1 VRPRRG
7 VARRL
12 LPPFRPTR
20 SRRADADLRDLIQRE
35 ALTHRHYGYRRVAQA
50 LRRQGLIVNAKRVL
64 RLMRADNLLSLRAR
78 PFVPRTSDS
87 RHGFAIRPN
96 LARSLRPTG
105 LDQLWVADITY
116 VRLAED
122 FVYLA
127 VVIDAFS
134 RKVVGW
140 ALAGHLEASL
150 ALEALDQALAARQPQ
165 PESLITTPTAA
176 CSTRAPTMST
186 AGSAQNRHQHEPA
199 GNPYDNAKA
208 ESFMKTLKTEEVNGK
223 AYANIEDARRQI
235 GAFIETIYNRQRLHS
250 ALGYKPPVEFE
261 AELRPVTPTPNQDEA
276 CHSISVSHRRGAV
289 QRPVPQKAR
298 VRLWRSIR
306 DRYLPIGAAILF
318 QARAD
323 RQSELRPPSFRPEIA
338 KPIGRRDPAIHEE
351 IAACDEGA
359 VRSHQKRGDSPHLIR
374 RTGRPAG
381 ETSIMRRYP
390 GRAALSVRLLR
401 AGS

>member
-1 VRPRRG
+1 MIALEPQG
-7 VARRL
+7 FSQDDANIRRL
-12 LPPFRPTR
+12 CALGEV
-20 SRRADADLRDLIQRE
+20 SRAGYYRHFGPHAPARADADLRDLIQRE
-35 ALTHRHYGYRRVAQA
+35 ALIHRHYGYRRVAQA

-64 RLMRADNLLSLRAR
+64 RLMRADNLLCLRAK

-165 PESLITTPTAA
+165 PESLIHHSDRGVQYA
-176 CSTRAPTMST
+176 CSDYVGRLEGRKIAISMS
-186 AGSAQNRHQHEPA
+186 RP

-223 AYANIEDARRQI
+223 DYANIEDARRQI

-276 CHSISVSHRRGAV
+276 
-289 QRPVPQKAR
+289 
-298 VRLWRSIR
+298 
-306 DRYLPIGAAILF
+306 
-318 QARAD
+318 
-323 RQSELRPPSFRPEIA
+323 
-338 KPIGRRDPAIHEE
+338 
-351 IAACDEGA
+351 
-359 VRSHQKRGDSPHLIR
+359 
-374 RTGRPAG
+374 
-381 ETSIMRRYP
+381 
-390 GRAALSVRLLR
+390 LSLN
-401 AGS
+401 

>member
-1 VRPRRG
+1 MIAFEPQG
-7 VARRL
+7 FCQDDANIRRL
-12 LPPFRPTR
+12 CALGEV
-20 SRRADADLRDLIQRE
+20 SRAGYYRHFGPHAPAREDADLRDLIQRE
-35 ALTHRHYGYRRVAQA
+35 ALAHRHYGYRRVTQA

-64 RLMRADNLLSLRAR
+64 RLMREDNLLSLRAR
-78 PFVPRTSDS
+78 PFVPGASDS

-96 LARSLRPTG
+96 LARSLRPSG

-150 ALEALDQALAARQPQ
+150 ALDALDQALAARRPP
-165 PESLITTPTAA
+165 PESLIHHSDRGVQYA
-176 CSTRAPTMST
+176 CSDYVERLEARKIAVSMS
-186 AGSAQNRHQHEPA
+186 RP

-223 AYANIEDARRQI
+223 AYANIDDARRQI

-261 AELRPVTPTPNQDEA
+261 AELRPVAPTLNQDEA
-276 CHSISVSHRRGAV
+276 
-289 QRPVPQKAR
+289 
-298 VRLWRSIR
+298 
-306 DRYLPIGAAILF
+306 
-318 QARAD
+318 
-323 RQSELRPPSFRPEIA
+323 
-338 KPIGRRDPAIHEE
+338 
-351 IAACDEGA
+351 
-359 VRSHQKRGDSPHLIR
+359 
-374 RTGRPAG
+374 
-381 ETSIMRRYP
+381 
-390 GRAALSVRLLR
+390 LSLN
-401 AGS
+401 

>member
-1 VRPRRG
+1 MIAWEPQG
-7 VARRL
+7 FSQDDANIRRL
-12 LPPFRPTR
+12 CALGEV
-20 SRRADADLRDLIQRE
+20 SRAGYYRHFGPHAPARADADLRDLIQRE
-35 ALTHRHYGYRRVAQA
+35 ALIHRHYGYRRVAQA

-64 RLMRADNLLSLRAR
+64 RLMRADNLLCLRAK

-150 ALEALDQALAARQPQ
+150 ALAALDQALAARQPQ
-165 PESLITTPTAA
+165 PESLIHHSDRGVQYA
-176 CSTRAPTMST
+176 CSDYVGRLEARKIAISMS
-186 AGSAQNRHQHEPA
+186 RP

-261 AELRPVTPTPNQDEA
+261 AEMRPVTSTLNQDEA
-276 CHSISVSHRRGAV
+276 
-289 QRPVPQKAR
+289 
-298 VRLWRSIR
+298 
-306 DRYLPIGAAILF
+306 
-318 QARAD
+318 
-323 RQSELRPPSFRPEIA
+323 
-338 KPIGRRDPAIHEE
+338 
-351 IAACDEGA
+351 
-359 VRSHQKRGDSPHLIR
+359 
-374 RTGRPAG
+374 
-381 ETSIMRRYP
+381 
-390 GRAALSVRLLR
+390 LSLN
-401 AGS
+401 

>member
-1 VRPRRG
+1 MSMQGNLSIERMCQLAGVSRTGFYRSLQENQPVEEDMEVRSTIQLIFAEHKRR
-7 VARRL
+7 
-12 LPPFRPTR
+12 
-20 SRRADADLRDLIQRE
+20 
-35 ALTHRHYGYRRVAQA
+35 YGYRRVSAE
-50 LRRQGLIVNAKRVL
+50 LRRRGMLVNHKRVA
-64 RLMRADNLLSLRAR
+64 RLMREDNLLSLRAR

-96 LARSLRPTG
+96 LARSLRPSG

-150 ALEALDQALAARQPQ
+150 ALEALDQALAARQPP
-165 PESLITTPTAA
+165 PESLIHHSDRGVQYA
-176 CSTRAPTMST
+176 CSDYVERLEAREIAVSMS
-186 AGSAQNRHQHEPA
+186 RP

-223 AYANIEDARRQI
+223 AYANIDDARRQI

-261 AELRPVTPTPNQDEA
+261 AGLRPVAPTPNQDEA
-276 CHSISVSHRRGAV
+276 
-289 QRPVPQKAR
+289 
-298 VRLWRSIR
+298 
-306 DRYLPIGAAILF
+306 
-318 QARAD
+318 
-323 RQSELRPPSFRPEIA
+323 
-338 KPIGRRDPAIHEE
+338 
-351 IAACDEGA
+351 
-359 VRSHQKRGDSPHLIR
+359 
-374 RTGRPAG
+374 
-381 ETSIMRRYP
+381 
-390 GRAALSVRLLR
+390 LSLN
-401 AGS
+401 

>member
-1 VRPRRG
+1 MTADESQGFLEDDANV
-7 VARRL
+7 RRL
-12 LPPFRPTR
+12 CALGDV
-20 SRRADADLRDLIQRE
+20 SRAGYYRHFGPHAPARADADLRDLIQRE
-35 ALTHRHYGYRRVAQA
+35 ALAHRHYGYRRVTQA

-64 RLMRADNLLSLRAR
+64 RLMREDNLLSLRAK

-96 LARSLRPTG
+96 LARALRPSG

-150 ALEALDQALAARQPQ
+150 ALAALDQALAARQPQ
-165 PESLITTPTAA
+165 PESLIHHSDRGVQYA
-176 CSTRAPTMST
+176 CSDYVERLEARKIAVSMS
-186 AGSAQNRHQHEPA
+186 RP

-235 GAFIETIYNRQRLHS
+235 GAFIDTIYNRQRLHS

-261 AELRPVTPTPNQDEA
+261 AELRPVAPTLNQDEA
-276 CHSISVSHRRGAV
+276 
-289 QRPVPQKAR
+289 
-298 VRLWRSIR
+298 
-306 DRYLPIGAAILF
+306 
-318 QARAD
+318 
-323 RQSELRPPSFRPEIA
+323 
-338 KPIGRRDPAIHEE
+338 
-351 IAACDEGA
+351 
-359 VRSHQKRGDSPHLIR
+359 
-374 RTGRPAG
+374 
-381 ETSIMRRYP
+381 
-390 GRAALSVRLLR
+390 LSLN
-401 AGS
+401 

>member
-1 VRPRRG
+1 MIACEPQG
-7 VARRL
+7 FSQDDANIRRL
-12 LPPFRPTR
+12 CALGDV
-20 SRRADADLRDLIQRE
+20 SRAGYYRHFGPHAPAREDADLRDLIQRE
-35 ALTHRHYGYRRVAQA
+35 ALAHRHYGYRRVAQA
-50 LRRQGLIVNAKRVL
+50 LRRQGRNVNAKRVL
-64 RLMRADNLLSLRAR
+64 RLMREDNLLSLRAR

-96 LARSLRPTG
+96 LARSLRPSG

-150 ALEALDQALAARQPQ
+150 ALEALDQALAARQPP
-165 PESLITTPTAA
+165 PESLIHHSDRGVQYA
-176 CSTRAPTMST
+176 CSDYVERLEAREIAVSMS
-186 AGSAQNRHQHEPA
+186 RP

-223 AYANIEDARRQI
+223 AYANIDDARRQI

-261 AELRPVTPTPNQDEA
+261 AGLRPVAPTPNQDEA
-276 CHSISVSHRRGAV
+276 
-289 QRPVPQKAR
+289 
-298 VRLWRSIR
+298 
-306 DRYLPIGAAILF
+306 
-318 QARAD
+318 
-323 RQSELRPPSFRPEIA
+323 
-338 KPIGRRDPAIHEE
+338 
-351 IAACDEGA
+351 
-359 VRSHQKRGDSPHLIR
+359 
-374 RTGRPAG
+374 
-381 ETSIMRRYP
+381 
-390 GRAALSVRLLR
+390 LSLN
-401 AGS
+401 

>member
-1 VRPRRG
+1 MIALEPQG
-7 VARRL
+7 FSQDDANIRRL
-12 LPPFRPTR
+12 CALGEV
-20 SRRADADLRDLIQRE
+20 SRAGYYRHFGPHAPARADADLRDLIQRE
-35 ALTHRHYGYRRVAQA
+35 ALIHRHYGYRRVAQA

-64 RLMRADNLLSLRAR
+64 RLMRADNLLCLRAK

-165 PESLITTPTAA
+165 PESLIHHSDRGVQYA
-176 CSTRAPTMST
+176 CSDYVGRLEGRKIAISMS
-186 AGSAQNRHQHEPA
+186 RP

-276 CHSISVSHRRGAV
+276 
-289 QRPVPQKAR
+289 
-298 VRLWRSIR
+298 
-306 DRYLPIGAAILF
+306 
-318 QARAD
+318 
-323 RQSELRPPSFRPEIA
+323 
-338 KPIGRRDPAIHEE
+338 
-351 IAACDEGA
+351 
-359 VRSHQKRGDSPHLIR
+359 
-374 RTGRPAG
+374 
-381 ETSIMRRYP
+381 
-390 GRAALSVRLLR
+390 LSLN
-401 AGS
+401 